1 MKTHILEVHL
11 VEGADIIDF
20 NTYVPNGIQQMLVYP
35 IVKTKLVNILIFIR
49 LQVEW
54 SQLW

>member
-20 NTYVPNGIQQMLVYP
+20 NTYVPEDFVASS
-35 IVKTKLVNILIFIR
+35 VH
-49 LQVEW
+49 
-54 SQLW
+54 S